1 MVGRSIGLQLPPRG
15 SWRGGN
21 PFGYLI
27 AFSMLILEVLL
38 APMIAAQTVS
48 QLSAGISFTPGE
60 IIGPMIGFVIL
71 AVLALW
77 VLAILLRNISD

>member
-21 PFGYLI
+21 PLGYLI
-27 AFSMLILEVLL
+27 AFSMLVLEVLL

-71 AVLALW
+71 AILALW